1 MRAGKRRGK
10 ITSKWGLAG
19 RLAAID
25 PVVRYF
31 AVLDEPSSNSPGDP
45 GEHPYFQNFQHTPV
59 GARVPEKIGRGV
71 FATALMVLQTN
82 ELFVLDLLS
91 MTSQPQ
97 QVVGRIIMTA
107 TSFSQFLAALRLNV
121 EHYEREIG
129 PLKPRF
135 VPHPGSQPIP
145 SGPGQDSIDAGE
157 GIGSG
162 AGSSGGPP
170 SQTGG
175 GMMPDTPHAH
185 SMSSPAGPITELY
198 EQVRFPEDLLGGTF
212 ANAVMIRHTPEE
224 FSFDFISSLYP
235 RPIVVCRVFAAAGRV
250 PSFIDAMAGSLER
263 YQAGGGAGPVP
274 E

>member
-1 MRAGKRRGK
+1 M
-10 ITSKWGLAG
+10 
-19 RLAAID
+19 
-25 PVVRYF
+25 V
-31 AVLDEPSSNSPGDP
+31 DEPSSSHPGDP
-45 GEHPYFQNFQHTPV
+45 GGHSYFQNFQHTPV
-59 GARVPEKIGRGV
+59 GARVPEKVGRGV

-121 EHYEREIG
+121 KHYESEIG

-135 VPHPGSQPIP
+135 VPPHPSSQPLP
-145 SGPGQDSIDAGE
+145 GGPGPGGIAAGASAAASAAE
-157 GIGSG
+157 RLSG
-162 AGSSGGPP
+162 RPAAAA
-170 SQTGG
+170 GG
-175 GMMPDTPHAH
+175 GVMPETPHGH
-185 SMSSPAGPITELY
+185 STSSPPGPITELY

-224 FSFDFISSLYP
+224 FCFDFISSLYP
-235 RPIVVCRVFAAAGRV
+235 RPIVVSRVFAAAGRV

-263 YQAGGGAGPVP
+263 YQAGGGPPPP